1 VAEGTVGRRV
11 LTNTL
16 SSRPTRSPALVP
28 GAASRFLYAL
38 GPVFI
43 VCSHLGC
50 SLVLVTGLGLGALLW
65 GVALY
70 LLRMLAITAVVH
82 RLIAHRSYQAVRPV
96 WWIGSLLAAS
106 AGQMGPSW
114 WKAHHQQHHRHVDG
128 QGDPHTPLLARR
140 GWRGFWHSQ
149 LGWLLTPD
157 FQPERLPADVEAD
170 PLLRLIDRGHLLPP
184 LALAW
189 LSWQLGGLPW
199 LAAFC
204 LSTTVLFHAV
214 ASVNSVA
221 HLSGSQPFATGDGSR
236 NNPWV
241 ALLTLG
247 EGWHNLHHAFA
258 GSARQGI
265 SVRNGQIVLLPD
277 PTYRFIQLL
286 AWLGLAGALRIPSDR
301 ALLARAAGHG

>member
-1 VAEGTVGRRV
+1 MA
-11 LTNTL
+11 
-16 SSRPTRSPALVP
+16 SRPSRTPVQVP
-28 GAASRFLYAL
+28 GAASRFLYSL

-43 VCSHLGC
+43 ICSHLGC
-50 SLVLVTGLGLGALLW
+50 TLVLVTGLGLGALLW
-65 GVALY
+65 AVGLY
-70 LLRMLAITAVVH
+70 LIRMLAITAVVH
-82 RLIAHRSYQAVRPV
+82 RLIAHRSYQAARPV

-114 WKAHHQQHHRHVDG
+114 WKAHHQQHHCHVDG
-128 QGDPHTPLLARR
+128 QGDPHTPLLSRQ
-140 GWRGFWHSQ
+140 GWGGFWHSQ

-221 HLSGSQPFATGDGSR
+221 HLAGSQPFATGDGSR

-286 AWLGLAGALRIPSDR
+286 AWLGLAGGLRIPSDR
-301 ALLARAAGHG
+301 ALLARAAVPG

>member
-1 VAEGTVGRRV
+1 
-11 LTNTL
+11 
-16 SSRPTRSPALVP
+16 
-28 GAASRFLYAL
+28 
-38 GPVFI
+38 
-43 VCSHLGC
+43 
-50 SLVLVTGLGLGALLW
+50 
-65 GVALY
+65 
-70 LLRMLAITAVVH
+70 
-82 RLIAHRSYQAVRPV
+82 
-96 WWIGSLLAAS
+96 
-106 AGQMGPSW
+106 
-114 WKAHHQQHHRHVDG
+114 
-128 QGDPHTPLLARR
+128 
-140 GWRGFWHSQ
+140 
-149 LGWLLTPD
+149 LLTSD

-221 HLSGSQPFATGDGSR
+221 HLAGSQPFATGDGSR

-286 AWLGLAGALRIPSDR
+286 AWLGLAGGLRIPSDR
-301 ALLARAAGHG
+301 ALLARAAVPG